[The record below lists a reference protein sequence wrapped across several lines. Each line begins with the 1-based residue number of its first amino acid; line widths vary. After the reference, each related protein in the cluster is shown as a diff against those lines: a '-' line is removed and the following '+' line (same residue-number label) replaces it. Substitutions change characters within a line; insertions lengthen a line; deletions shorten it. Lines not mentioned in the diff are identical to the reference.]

1 VTEAR
6 DIASAPRASWAQIAR
21 LAWRESRTA
30 RRRLFLYMSTIAVG
44 VAALVSIDS
53 FARNVTRSVRE
64 QSRTLLGGDVQIT
77 SRHPF
82 PDSVEHWLD
91 SLAKHG
97 IPNVRTTT
105 FPSMA
110 VIPRTGGTRLAQI
123 HGVGAGYPLYGDITT
138 EPAGRYA
145 NLQSGPNALV
155 DPALLIAT
163 GGRVGDTL
171 TVGYG
176 KFVIAGTLENVPG
189 TSGISAAIGPRVYLP
204 LRYLPETELLVF
216 GSTAEYGALLRLPP
230 TTDPTQFL
238 KPFRPWLR
246 KLEVNTRTTADTEQA
261 TERAMQTLASFIGI
275 VGLVALLLGGIGVA
289 SGVRAFVA
297 RKIDTVAILRCL
309 GASANQV
316 LSMYV
321 VQAALM
327 GLAGAAAG
335 ALLGVAVQFALPIA
349 FHDML
354 PLDVTVQ
361 PEPIAIASGLLTGTW
376 IALVFALRPLLA
388 LRTVS
393 PLQTLRRDADS
404 TVLRM
409 RWNDLPR
416 MTVNAALVLSVVGVA
431 IARARG
437 WKEGVWMAVATG
449 AVLLALVLVAG
460 ALAWIA
466 RRTLRRG
473 WPYVVRQGVANV
485 YRPANQTRS
494 VVLSLG
500 FGAFLVTT
508 LFLVQGNLVR
518 DLSLGA
524 AASGANLLL
533 FDVQAAQAPSI
544 DSLIR
549 ARGYRVVQQ
558 SPIVP
563 MRISAVNGTSVAEL
577 TRDTLD
583 KKGPKRARWALTREY
598 RSTYRDSLTSGEQ
611 IESGRWFAA
620 RMRDTTPL
628 APGDTGEVS
637 LDKGVAEEMGV
648 NLGDIV
654 TWNVQGVTIPTR
666 VSSLRDVKWTRFEP
680 NFFAV
685 FPTRVLSD
693 APHQFTVLAA
703 VPGARNVATV
713 QRDIVRLYPSVSSID
728 LSLVTETIGRIVG
741 KVSTAVRFMALF
753 TLLMAIPVLFSA
765 IAATRR
771 ERMRE
776 SVLLKTLGATRAQ
789 VVRILLTEYAVLGA
803 LGALTGFVLAR
814 GAGWALIHF
823 MFKGTYSPAL
833 LPAAGIGALMV
844 AIAVVIGLL
853 AGREVFRET
862 AMSALR
868 QE

>member
-1 VTEAR
+1 VTSSAVP
-6 DIASAPRASWAQIAR
+6 DAPRATLAQIAR

-64 QSRTLLGGDVQIT
+64 QSRTLLGGDVQLT
-77 SRHPF
+77 SRRPF
-82 PDSVEHWLD
+82 PTEVEKWLD
-91 SLAKHG
+91 SLARHG
-97 IPNVRTTT
+97 VPNVRETG

-123 HGVGAGYPLYGDITT
+123 HGVGAGYPLYGEITT
-138 EPAGRYA
+138 RPEGRYST
-145 NLQSGPNALV
+145 LQRGPYALV

-163 GGRVGDTL
+163 GGHVGDTMS
-171 TVGYG
+171 VGYA
-176 KFVIAGTLENVPG
+176 KFVVTGTLENVPG
-189 TSGISAAIGPRVYLP
+189 TSGIAAAIGPRVYVP
-204 LRYLPETELLVF
+204 LRYIPETELLVF
-216 GSTAEYGALLRLPP
+216 GSTAQYSALLRLPP
-230 TTDPTQFL
+230 DADATTFL
-238 KPFRPWLR
+238 KPYRAWLR
-246 KLEVNTRTTADTEQA
+246 KLEVNARTTADTEQA
-261 TERAMQTLASFIGI
+261 TANAMQTLASFIGI

-316 LSMYV
+316 LAMYV
-321 VQAALM
+321 AQAALM
-327 GLAGAAAG
+327 GVLGAAAG
-335 ALLGVAVQFALPIA
+335 ALLGVVVQFL
-349 FHDML
+349 L
-354 PLDVTVQ
+354 PLAFKDLLPVDVVIR
-361 PEPIAIASGLLTGTW
+361 PEPIAILSGLLTGAW

-388 LRTVS
+388 LRKIS

-404 TVLRM
+404 AILRM
-409 RWNDLPR
+409 RWNDVPR
-416 MTVNAALVLSVVGVA
+416 LVVNVALILSVVGVA
-431 IARARG
+431 VARARG

-449 AVLLALVLVAG
+449 AVLLALALVAA
-460 ALAWIA
+460 ALAWGA
-466 RRTLRRG
+466 RRALRRG
-473 WPYVVRQGVANV
+473 WPYVIRQGVANV

-494 VVLSLG
+494 VMLSLG

-518 DLSLGA
+518 DLSVGA

-533 FDVQAAQAPSI
+533 FDVQADQAAPI
-544 DSLIR
+544 DSIIR
-549 ARGYRVVQQ
+549 ARGFRVVQQ

-563 MRISAVNGTSVAEL
+563 MRISAVNGTSVTQL
-577 TRDTLD
+577 VRDTAP
-583 KKGPKRARWALTREY
+583 KTGPRRARWALTREY
-598 RSTYRDSLTSGEQ
+598 RSTYRDSLTSGET
-611 IESGRWFAA
+611 ITAGRWFAA

-648 NLGDIV
+648 GLGDII
-654 TWNVQGVTIPTR
+654 TWNVQGVEIPTR
-666 VSSLRDVKWTRFEP
+666 VSSMRDIKWTRFEP

-685 FPTRVLSD
+685 FPTRVLRD
-693 APHQFTVLAA
+693 APHQLTVLAA
-703 VPGARNVATV
+703 IPGARNVAIV
-713 QRDIVRLYPSVSSID
+713 QRDLVRLYPSVSSVD
-728 LSLVTETIGRIVG
+728 LSLVTETIGRIVS

-803 LGALTGFVLAR
+803 LGALTGFVLAL

-823 MFKGTYSPAL
+823 MFKGTYAPSL
-833 LPAAGIGALMV
+833 LPAAGIGLVMV
-844 AIAVVIGLL
+844 IIAVVIGLL